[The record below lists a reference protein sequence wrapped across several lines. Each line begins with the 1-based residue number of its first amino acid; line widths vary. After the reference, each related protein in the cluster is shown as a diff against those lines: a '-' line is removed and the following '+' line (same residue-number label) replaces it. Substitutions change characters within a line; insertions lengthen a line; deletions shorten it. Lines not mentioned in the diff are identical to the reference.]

1 MHMELPWMEC
11 YLRITHFPL
20 CSPFLGLV
28 CMLHLCAH
36 MKECGSEKSVSSSVC
51 LHQCPPYLSR
61 FSMILNLFFA
71 GRMTLQWAAGASLSP
86 LLGCWVRG
94 FSGGAGNV
102 TARCEICIASISLT
116 EIIFPTPEPIK
127 IWRNI
132 ISHMFL
138 HTATDRTKNWTQFFS
153 ENHTP
158 TASWNSMVFTPTTL
172 WMLKRKKNPLNI
184 FA

>member
-11 YLRITHFPL
+11 YLRITHFLL

-51 LHQCPPYLSR
+51 LHQCPAYLSR

-71 GRMTLQWAAGASLSP
+71 GRRTLQWAAGAYLSP
-86 LLGCWVRG
+86 LLGAGVAGTGPHAWLFRWCWECE
-94 FSGGAGNV
+94 
-102 TARCEICIASISLT
+102 ARWEICVASILLT

-127 IWRNI
+127 KLRNI

-138 HTATDRTKNWTQFFS
+138 PTATDRTKNWTQFS
-153 ENHTP
+153 ENHTLLHHGIQWSLHLP
-158 TASWNSMVFTPTTL
+158 HCEC
-172 WMLKRKKNPLNI
+172 
-184 FA
+184 